1 MITNVEVEVE
11 LSAQEVIERLF
22 PRSADRPG
30 EYRLIYVQT
39 EGHDWGRKP
48 IQNVRFRLRRQLP
61 SGVE

>member
-1 MITNVEVEVE
+1 MITNIEVDVQ

-30 EYRLIYVQT
+30 EYHLLYVH
-39 EGHDWGRKP
+39 HDGTDFGRNPVKS
-48 IQNVRFRLRRQLP
+48 VTFRLRRNLP